1 MPRATGVM
9 IMGEQGQ
16 ERDGGIYQGVVF
28 GAKRNRSITMHTYEA
43 SLLVEVE
50 PGVVD
55 RVFVHLV
62 ETEDKGV
69 GLKQKRKTVA
79 LGLDEAMSLSN
90 RLVQLVVHANE
101 ERDRLEAEALKIVL
115 EEQREGNQDPIC
127 GGVVPR
133 MTGSTGEVGN

>member
-1 MPRATGVM
+1 
-9 IMGEQGQ
+9 MGEQQ

-28 GAKRNRSITMHTYEA
+28 GAKRNKSVTMHTYEA

-62 ETEDKGV
+62 ETEDKGG

-79 LGLDEAMSLSN
+79 LGLDEAMALSN

-101 ERDRLEAEALKIVL
+101 ERERLEAEALKIAL
-115 EEQREGNQDPIC
+115 EEQNSDNHAPIC
-127 GGVVPR
+127 GGVMPPDD
-133 MTGSTGEVGN
+133 GEHGELGN